1 LLTVWSSSIVHTV
14 ACPVVPPR
22 RAAVVPAGL
31 GGRLGPAPH
40 AGVEAAGAG
49 LLLERARRGR
59 AEVRRGVVFIHA
71 ALLKVSLLFS
81 SAVKSCWSRSEFVT
95 TQLSH
100 VYTQVRHFRQSRN
113 ALTPE
118 SSQTTEKSRTAAK
131 MLVLFETAAGYAIF
145 KVLDESKLQQ
155 VDSLYKEFETP
166 EKANKVVKLKH
177 FEKFQDTTEAL
188 AAATALVEGKIGK
201 SLKKVLKKV
210 VAKEAHEQLAISDVK
225 LGGVIKEKLDVSCVH
240 SPAVAE
246 LMRCIRGQM
255 ENLITGLPPREI
267 SAMSLGL
274 AHSLSRYKLKFSPD
288 KVDTMIVQAI
298 SLLDDLDKELN
309 NYIMRCREWYGWH
322 FPELGKVI
330 TDNLAYCK
338 TVRKIGDR
346 TNVAGSDLSDLLPEE
361 IEAEVKLAAEISMGT
376 EVSEQDINNIRHLCD
391 QVVEI
396 SEYRTQLYDYLK
408 NRMMAIAPN
417 LTVMVGELVGARLIS
432 HAGSLLN
439 LAKHPASTVQILG
452 AEKALF
458 RALKTRKDTP
468 KYGLIYH
475 ASLVGQTTAKNKG
488 KISRML
494 AAKAALAIRY
504 DALGEDTN
512 AEMGVE
518 NRAKLEARLRQLEE
532 KGIRRISGSGKAMAK
547 ADKYQ
552 HKSEVRIYDP
562 SGDSTIPSTSKKR
575 KFEEL
580 KGEESAEEPETP
592 VVKSKKPKKEPVAEE
607 EEAAEET
614 PKKKKKKKD
623 KKAEAEP
630 EEPKDE
636 EEEVTVTESTE
647 KKKKKKKKK
656 EEQIHRGRH
665 FFCGPHSPHPLRE
678 QRTLMSACSLWIS
691 PLRLIQFIPQTLVQ
705 KLTTLGLSST
715 LCNWVLDFLT
725 DRPQSVRI
733 HDVSS
738 SSISLSTGSPQGCV
752 LSPLLFT
759 LLTHDCS
766 AIHPS
771 CLIVKFADDTAV
783 VGRIAN
789 NDESD
794 YRQEVEAPGGLV
806 QTKQPLHQ
814 REEDQGDD
822 RGLQK
827 GQTPPLS
834 PVHRRDCGGSGLQLQ
849 EAEARRAGELSPDL
863 LLQMCGGE
871 RPVLLHHRVARQ
883 LLGGREE
890 GSAEG
895 GEGCTE
901 DSGTQ
906 STPPPCRKRASCIM
920 KDPTHTAHA

>member
-1 LLTVWSSSIVHTV
+1 
-14 ACPVVPPR
+14 
-22 RAAVVPAGL
+22 
-31 GGRLGPAPH
+31 
-40 AGVEAAGAG
+40 
-49 LLLERARRGR
+49 
-59 AEVRRGVVFIHA
+59 
-71 ALLKVSLLFS
+71 
-81 SAVKSCWSRSEFVT
+81 
-95 TQLSH
+95 
-100 VYTQVRHFRQSRN
+100 
-113 ALTPE
+113 
-118 SSQTTEKSRTAAK
+118 

-155 VDSLYKEFETP
+155 VDSLYKEFESP

-188 AAATALVEGKIGK
+188 AAATAIVEGKIGK

-210 VAKEAHEQLAISDVK
+210 VAKEAHEQLAISDAK
-225 LGGVIKEKLDVSCVH
+225 LGGVIKEKLDLNCVH

-246 LMRCIRGQM
+246 LMRCIRSQM
-255 ENLITGLPPREI
+255 EGLITGLPPKEI

-322 FPELGKVI
+322 FPELGKIV

-346 TNVAGSDLSDLLPEE
+346 TNVADSDLSDVLPEE

-376 EVSEQDINNIRHLCD
+376 EVSEHDIENIRHLCD
-391 QVVEI
+391 QVIEI
-396 SEYRTQLYDYLK
+396 SDYRTQLYDYLK

-475 ASLVGQTTAKNKG
+475 ASLVGQTAAKNKG

-532 KGIRRISGSGKAMAK
+532 RGIRRISGTGKAMAK

-575 KFEEL
+575 KFEEV
-580 KGEESAEEPETP
+580 EEEEAAEPQTP
-592 VVKSKKPKKEPVAEE
+592 PVKSKKVKKEPEPE
-607 EEAAEET
+607 PEAAEET
-614 PKKKKKKKD
+614 PKKKKKKKKD
-623 KKAEAEP
+623 KKAEEEAAAE
-630 EEPKDE
+630 EEM
-636 EEEVTVTESTE
+636 EEEVVAVTESTE

-656 EEQIHRGRH
+656 VKEE
-665 FFCGPHSPHPLRE
+665 
-678 QRTLMSACSLWIS
+678 
-691 PLRLIQFIPQTLVQ
+691 
-705 KLTTLGLSST
+705 
-715 LCNWVLDFLT
+715 
-725 DRPQSVRI
+725 
-733 HDVSS
+733 
-738 SSISLSTGSPQGCV
+738 
-752 LSPLLFT
+752 
-759 LLTHDCS
+759 
-766 AIHPS
+766 
-771 CLIVKFADDTAV
+771 
-783 VGRIAN
+783 
-789 NDESD
+789 
-794 YRQEVEAPGGLV
+794 
-806 QTKQPLHQ
+806 
-814 REEDQGDD
+814 EEDD
-822 RGLQK
+822 
-827 GQTPPLS
+827 
-834 PVHRRDCGGSGLQLQ
+834 
-849 EAEARRAGELSPDL
+849 E
-863 LLQMCGGE
+863 
-871 RPVLLHHRVARQ
+871 
-883 LLGGREE
+883 
-890 GSAEG
+890 
-895 GEGCTE
+895 
-901 DSGTQ
+901 
-906 STPPPCRKRASCIM
+906 
-920 KDPTHTAHA
+920 